1 MTRVLLFTGKGG
13 VGKTTLSAASAVACA
28 DRGLRT
34 LVMSTDP
41 AHSLADVLDAHVT
54 PGVPVLLDDNLW
66 LEHIDARMLLER
78 SWGAVQDYL
87 LNVLSSA
94 GVDTVSA
101 EELTVLPGAEE
112 VLSLLEVR
120 DKVRSDEYDVV
131 ILDCAPTAETL
142 RLLALPEA
150 LEWYMR
156 RIWPLERRVVTALR
170 VPLAKATRVPMPDTG
185 VLDAVERLH
194 QDLHQVREVLTSE
207 DASVRLVMTPDS
219 VVLAEA
225 RRTLTSLS
233 LYGYRVDGALANRM
247 FPPGRDQWR
256 SGWVSAQKERL
267 EQARADLDPVPLHG
281 RPLPGP
287 GAGRRGAASVARG
300 SGLPRRGPAGAACRR
315 TAAATGA
322 VGGADSCWCCNL
334 PLAVKGDVDLAE
346 RGNELIVT
354 VGPYRRVLAL
364 PGALQR
370 YGIAGAGLADG
381 VLRVRFLPRDKGR
394 QR

>member
-1 MTRVLLFTGKGG
+1 MTRVILFTGKGG
-13 VGKTTLSAASAVACA
+13 VGKTTLSAASAIACA

-41 AHSLADVLDAHVT
+41 AHSLADVLDVDVT
-54 PGVPVLLDDNLW
+54 PGVPVPLAENLW
-66 LEHIDARMLLER
+66 LEHIDSRMLLER

-94 GVDTVSA
+94 GVDSVSA

-112 VLSLLEVR
+112 VLALLEVR
-120 DKVRSDEYDVV
+120 DKVQGGAYDVV
-131 ILDCAPTAETL
+131 VLDCAPTAETL

-170 VPLAKATRVPMPDTG
+170 APLAKATGMPMPDGG
-185 VLDAVERLH
+185 VLDAIERLH
-194 QDLHQVREVLTSE
+194 RDLAQVRDVLTS
-207 DASVRLVMTPDS
+207 DTSAVRLVMTPDS

-233 LYGYRVDGALANRM
+233 LYGYRVDGAMANRV
-247 FPPGRDQWR
+247 FPRGRDRWR
-256 SGWVSAQKERL
+256 AGWADAQRERL
-267 EQARADLDPVPLHG
+267 EQAREDLDPVPLLTVPYRDQEPVG
-281 RPLPGP
+281 IAELRDL
-287 GAGRRGAASVARG
+287 
-300 SGLPRRGPAGAACRR
+300 
-315 TAAATGA
+315 ATGLYPD
-322 VGGADSCWCCNL
+322 ADPLALPPVEPPLRLERLGEQIVLVLRL
-334 PLAVKGDVDLAE
+334 PLAAKGDVDLAE
-346 RGNELIVT
+346 RGSELIIT

-370 YGIAGAGLADG
+370 YRVAGAGLVDG
-381 VLRVRFLPRDKGR
+381 VLRVRFVPREKGR
-394 QR
+394 RP